1 MTGFILGGLGL
12 GDGLDGG
19 DGAGFGLG
27 FGGYVGEVSC
37 FPVVEED
44 FDEGS
49 AAAGAVEGFFFVG
62 ALVLGLGG

>member
-19 DGAGFGLG
+19 DGAGFGFGLG

-44 FDEGS
+44 LDEGS
-49 AAAGAVEGFFFVG
+49 AAAGAV
-62 ALVLGLGG
+62 